1 MAKND
6 LGEKDG
12 ANQVQ
17 ASNMETVETEAQIT
31 PESQNNSTIFNEVI
45 SSNPNLS
52 TCHINPVDFD
62 VQIQEIDV
70 ALGKYD
76 SCENYVGPNLI
87 DTSLTL
93 ANNAATIIP
102 SQPAHI
108 LISQE
113 QVPPVAE
120 TSFNPAKRTLRTW
133 KKLAR
138 ESTMETETSQGPT
151 TTKRSR
157 EEDLELLPEL
167 PTKKLQVS
175 MEVGQQN
182 TMAEAAQQP
191 RQA

>member
-45 SSNPNLS
+45 SSNQNLS
-52 TCHINPVDFD
+52 TCHTNSVDFD
-62 VQIQEIDV
+62 AQIQEIDV

-76 SCENYVGPNLI
+76 SCENYVAPNLI
-87 DTSLTL
+87 DTSLTST
-93 ANNAATIIP
+93 NNAAMIIP
-102 SQPAHI
+102 SQLAHI
-108 LISQE
+108 LITQE
-113 QVPPVAE
+113 HVPHVVE
-120 TSFNPAKRTLRTW
+120 TSFSPTNRALRTW

-138 ESTMETETSQGPT
+138 ENTMETET
-151 TTKRSR
+151 TKRNR
-157 EEDLELLPEL
+157 EEDLELLLEL

-175 MEVGQQN
+175 TEVDQQN
-182 TMAEAAQQP
+182 TMVEVAQ
-191 RQA
+191 